1 MGDNLFDLEQL
12 NREDRLWEMGTPGGA
27 AIGGKPKK
35 RSDYGKKSKTLQE
48 YNAESGSQPFA
59 TGSGSMMFS
68 PSGGVPIFGP
78 AEQRQIASDMAKQ
91 TMAAFDKENY
101 SRVAQGREMRRMA
114 HEQELAR
121 INAQAGMFNAQAD
134 RDAALIRALL
144 AD

>member
-1 MGDNLFDLEQL
+1 MARDRRGFFLFDGQQEDD
-12 NREDRLWEMGTPGGA
+12 REDNGQRGRGGQA
-27 AIGGKPKK
+27 A
-35 RSDYGKKSKTLQE
+35 
-48 YNAESGSQPFA
+48 SGA
-59 TGSGSMMFS
+59 SMAR
-68 PSGGVPIFGP
+68 PLNTHQQITVPIFGP
-78 AEQRQIASDMAKQ
+78 AEQRQIANDMANK

-121 INAQAGMFNAQAD
+121 INAQAGMFNAAAD

>member
-1 MGDNLFDLEQL
+1 MPRSMSAALGGWGDLTGEKKKNADHNAREAQL
-12 NREDRLWEMGTPGGA
+12 DREEEERGFTRRLSQA
-27 AIGGKPKK
+27 
-35 RSDYGKKSKTLQE
+35 
-48 YNAESGSQPFA
+48 SGRQA
-59 TGSGSMMFS
+59 MRGIT
-68 PSGGVPIFGP
+68 VPIFGP
-78 AEQRQIASDMAKQ
+78 AEQRQIANDMANK